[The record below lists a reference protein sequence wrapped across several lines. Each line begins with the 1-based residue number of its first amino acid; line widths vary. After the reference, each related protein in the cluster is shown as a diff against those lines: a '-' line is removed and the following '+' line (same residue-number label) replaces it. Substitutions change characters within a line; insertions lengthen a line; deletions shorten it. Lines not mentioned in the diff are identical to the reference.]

1 VHFRD
6 GVMLDRTPM
15 GRFATAEEVAAVI
28 AFLLSAEAS
37 YVNGAVVEVD
47 GGLTAG
53 YLTHR
58 QGADFALHS
67 LPAAPIRPETDSTG
81 AQS

>member
-1 VHFRD
+1 
-6 GVMLDRTPM
+6 MLDRTPL
-15 GRFATAEEVAAVI
+15 GRFATAEEVASVI
-28 AFLLSAEAS
+28 RFLLSPGAS

-58 QGADFALHS
+58 NGADYAVVS
-67 LPAAPIRPETDSTG
+67 LAAQPITPVG
-81 AQS
+81 